1 MSERVPCGC
10 VLLCGIK
17 DCKWAVSG
25 SAAGNGTDLAL
36 AQHSSGRTEP
46 RLATEVD
53 RSCACVYRP
62 GTRLNLGVAGCGL
75 HLCALGAFCNLFLQ
89 NTINF
94 AFSFLW
100 NSINIPSPLFFFFFP
115 SQKFK
120 LSPILSTSCSFLL
133 FFFFFNVLKSLNSL
147 NLIWWHCKV
156 EKQLKVIRSLINLQN
171 FIFLFIISF

>member
-100 NSINIPSPLFFFFFP
+100 NSINIPSPLFFFFFFHHKNLNSLQF
-115 SQKFK
+115 SQ
-120 LSPILSTSCSFLL
+120 LL
-133 FFFFFNVLKSLNSL
+133 VAFYYFFFFLMSL
-147 NLIWWHCKV
+147 NLSTLWIWSDDTV
-156 EKQLKVIRSLINLQN
+156 R
-171 FIFLFIISF
+171 